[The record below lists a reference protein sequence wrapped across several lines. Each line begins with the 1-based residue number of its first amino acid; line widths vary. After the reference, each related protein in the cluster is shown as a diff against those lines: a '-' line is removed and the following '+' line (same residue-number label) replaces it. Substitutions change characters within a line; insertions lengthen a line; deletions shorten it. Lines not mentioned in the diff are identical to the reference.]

1 MRPALLDWLERPP
14 ARAALVDVAA
24 GRTFTYA
31 DLASAV
37 LRRAEDLISPS
48 KSLVACLCRAGTSS
62 IVGYLASLAA
72 GHAVML
78 IDAAADPRMVS
89 TILDTYQVEFVLD
102 GDACERLRGAG
113 EPMHD
118 DLAVLLSTSGS
129 TGTPKY
135 VRLSRR
141 NLDVNA
147 AQIVQALGID
157 SGERAVQ
164 SLPLHYS
171 YGLSVLNSHLL
182 AGACVVLPGASLVR
196 PGFWEAVKEHR
207 CTSMAGVPY
216 TYTILSRIGF
226 ADLSLPGLRTLTQAG
241 GRMEPATVLR
251 FAQHMAGQGGRLIVM
266 YGQTEATARIAYL
279 PPERVLDKPDRV
291 GRPVPGGHLSLAA
304 DGELIYEGPNV
315 MLGYALRQP
324 DLALGDVNHGR
335 LATGDL
341 ARVDDEGLYSIVG
354 RKRRIAKLSGQRV
367 NLDELEALLAPH
379 GRVAA
384 LEAAGELVLARA
396 ADEATVAL
404 RDLSRRASELIH
416 FPTRLIHVLEVEQ
429 VPRTSTGKTDYAALA
444 RELGISGD

>member
-14 ARAALVDVAA
+14 ACAALVDVAA
-24 GRTFTYA
+24 GRTLTYV

-48 KSLVACLCRAGTSS
+48 KSLVACLCRADTSS

-89 TILDTYQVEFVLD
+89 AILDTYQVEFVLD
-102 GDACERLRGAG
+102 GDACERLRHAG
-113 EPMHD
+113 EPIHD

-141 NLDVNA
+141 NLDSNA

-157 SGERAVQ
+157 GDERAVHA
-164 SLPLHYS
+164 LPLPYS

-182 AGACVVLPGASLVR
+182 AGASVVLPAASLVR

-251 FAQHMAGQGGRLIVM
+251 FAYHMADRGGRLIVM

-279 PPERVLDKPDRV
+279 PPERVPDKPDRV
-291 GRPVPGGHLSLAA
+291 GRPVPGAHLSIAA

-315 MLGYALRQP
+315 MLGYAQGRS
-324 DLALGDVNHGR
+324 DLALGDVNHGLLR
-335 LATGDL
+335 TGDL
-341 ARVDDEGLYSIVG
+341 AQVDDEGLYSIVG

-367 NLDELEALLAPH
+367 NLDELETLLAPH

-396 ADEATVAL
+396 ADEATVAVS
-404 RDLSRRASELIH
+404 DLSRRASELVRL
-416 FPTRLIHVLEVEQ
+416 PSRLIHVREVER
-429 VPRTSTGKTDYAALA
+429 VPRTSTGKTDYATLA
-444 RELGISGD
+444 GELGISGD

>member
-1 MRPALLDWLERPP
+1 MRRALLDWLERPST
-14 ARAALVDVAA
+14 RAALVDVAA
-24 GRTFTYA
+24 GRTLTYA

-37 LRRAEDLISPS
+37 LRRAEELISPS
-48 KSLVACLCRAGTSS
+48 KSLVACLCRADTSS
-62 IVGYLASLAA
+62 IVGYLACLTA

-78 IDAAADPRMVS
+78 IDAAADAQMVS
-89 TILDTYQVEFVLD
+89 PIFDTYRVEFVLD
-102 GDACERLRGAG
+102 GDTCERLRRTG
-113 EPMHD
+113 EPMRD

-147 AQIVQALGID
+147 AQIVQVLGID
-157 SGERAVQ
+157 ESERAVQ
-164 SLPLHYS
+164 ALPLHYS

-182 AGACVVLPGASLVR
+182 AGACVVLPGTSLVR
-196 PGFWEAVKEHR
+196 PGFWEAMKEHR

-226 ADLSLPGLRTLTQAG
+226 ANLSLPGLRTLTQAG
-241 GRMEPATVLR
+241 GRMEPGTVLR
-251 FAQHMAGQGGRLIVM
+251 FAQHMADRGGRLIVM
-266 YGQTEATARIAYL
+266 YGQTEATARIACL

-291 GRPVPGGHLSLAA
+291 GRAVPGGRLSLAT
-304 DGELIYEGPNV
+304 DGELMYEGPNV
-315 MLGYALRQP
+315 MLGYARGRP
-324 DLALGDVNHGR
+324 DLALGDVNRGL

-341 ARVDDEGLYSIVG
+341 AQVDDEGLYSIVG

-367 NLDELEALLAPH
+367 NLDELETLLAPH

-396 ADEATVAL
+396 AGEGTVAVS
-404 RDLSRRASELIH
+404 DLSRRASELIH
-416 FPTRLIHVLEVEQ
+416 VPTRFIHVLEVER
-429 VPRTSTGKTDYAALA
+429 VPRTSTGKTDYGTLA
-444 RELGISGD
+444 GELGISGD